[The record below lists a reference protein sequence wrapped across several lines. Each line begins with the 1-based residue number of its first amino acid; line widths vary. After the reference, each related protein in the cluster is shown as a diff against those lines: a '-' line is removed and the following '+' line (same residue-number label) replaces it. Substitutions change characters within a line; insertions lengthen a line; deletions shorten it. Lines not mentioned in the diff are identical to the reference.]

1 MDIESATVV
10 RLVEQFLKENNLHR
24 TLETLQGETGITIN
38 TVDNV
43 DVFKSDIVKG
53 KWEAVLTSVEQAGIA
68 QSKLVDLYEHIVI
81 ELVEL
86 RDMGP
91 ARALL
96 RQTEPMEIMRTSQ
109 PDRYLKLE
117 QLMSRTSL
125 DLNDAFRGKES
136 KEARRLE
143 IANSL
148 VSEVGTAPPSR
159 LLTLLGHSIQ
169 WLKQQGT
176 IPDGV
181 PYDLFYG
188 RAQQAVSL
196 SEDRPPSKLLA
207 TIKFPKNEHPGS
219 LAFSPSGEY
228 IATGSVGGFIEFWS
242 VMTGKIADE
251 LDFQAKGALM
261 MMEDTV
267 SSLVFSHSG
276 DLVCAGAND
285 GKVKVWKIKSG
296 SIAKRLPAAH
306 SRRVTSVA
314 FSKDDTQILSGSAD
328 GVIRIHGLK
337 SGNMLREFRGHTASI
352 SSAAFTEDMS
362 RVVSTSDDGSLRI
375 WESSSAECLHT
386 VIPESDK
393 LGMTMPGILSAQAI
407 PGRSAEFVVC
417 VKSPTIYIVGIDGQ
431 VKRSFDA
438 KQGTCNEFLA
448 AAVMPQGKLVLA
460 VSDTSELHC
469 FDIETGLL
477 HDNTPKIADAEIF
490 GMACHP
496 SLNIV
501 AFFSNDRRV
510 PIWAS

>member
-10 RLVEQFLKENNLHR
+10 RLVEQFLKEHNLQK
-24 TLETLQGETGITIN
+24 TLETLQKETGISIN

-43 DVFKSDIVKG
+43 DTFKSDIIKG
-53 KWEAVLTSVEQAGIA
+53 KWEAVLASVEQAGIA
-68 QSKLVDLYEHIVI
+68 QGKLVDLYEHIII

-117 QLMSRTSL
+117 QLLSRTSL
-125 DLNDAFRGKES
+125 DLNDTFGGKGTKES
-136 KEARRLE
+136 RRLE

-148 VSEVGTAPPSR
+148 VSEVSTAPPSR

-169 WLKQQGT
+169 WQKQQGV

-188 RAQQAVSL
+188 RTLEVVS
-196 SEDRPPSKLLA
+196 SGEDKPPTKLLA

-219 LAFSPSGEY
+219 LAFSPNGEY
-228 IATGSVGGFIEFWS
+228 IATGSIGGFIEFWS
-242 VMTGKIADE
+242 AMTGKIADE
-251 LDFQAKGALM
+251 LDFQAKGSLM

-267 SSLVFSHSG
+267 TSLAFSHSG
-276 DLVCAGAND
+276 DLVCAGAGD
-285 GKVKVWKIKSG
+285 GKVKAWKVKSG
-296 SIAKRLPAAH
+296 SIAKRFPSAH
-306 SRRVTSVA
+306 SQRVSSVV
-314 FSKDDTQILSGSAD
+314 FSRDDTQILSGSAD
-328 GVIRIHGLK
+328 GIIRIHGLK
-337 SGNMLREFRGHTASI
+337 SGNMLREFRGHTAAI
-352 SSAAFTEDMS
+352 TSAVFTEDMS

-375 WESSSAECLHT
+375 WESGSAECLFT
-386 VIPESDK
+386 VLPGSDK
-393 LGMTMPGILSAQAI
+393 LGLSMPGILSAHAI
-407 PGRSAEFVVC
+407 PGRPTDFIVC
-417 VKSPTIYIVGIDGQ
+417 TKSPTIYIVGIDGQ
-431 VKRSFDA
+431 VKRSFAA

-448 AAVMPQGKLVLA
+448 AAVLPRGKLVLA
-460 VSDTSELHC
+460 VSDTSALHC
-469 FDIETGLL
+469 FDVETGLPL
-477 HDNTPKIADAEIF
+477 DNTPKVADAEIF

-496 SLNIV
+496 SLSIV